1 MDLKTLTNMF
11 PSHKLVMDEQF
22 AQENISALKVKSVLR
37 WADTIF
43 VNCDFSEA
51 QFHLLILSG
60 AIFFKCDFSGARF
73 TACDIESCEFFT
85 SNLTCTSFEGSSVL
99 DTSFSDCI
107 IGGMAGPQDF
117 QSCSFYNVRYSRH
130 IPIVSNTPY
139 YFIATPTQP
148 LYVFCTPNAWRL
160 HGKGV
165 RMTVEPSEVIGL
177 EEPYKSAVRYVL
189 EVEQA
194 VGRHAVAGFLAH
206 KPSPAAEETTAAE
219 AP

>member
-11 PSHKLVMDEQF
+11 PSHKLVMGEQF

-37 WADTIF
+37 WSDTIF

-73 TACDIESCEFFT
+73 TACDVDGCEFIT
-85 SNLTCTSFEGSSVL
+85 SNLTCTLFDGSSVT
-99 DTSFSDCI
+99 DTSFTDCI

-117 QSCSFYNVRYSRH
+117 QSCSFYGVRYSRH

-139 YFIATPTQP
+139 YVITTPEQP
-148 LYVFCTPNAWRL
+148 IYVFCTPNAWRL

-165 RMTVEPSEVIGL
+165 RMTVEPNEVIGL
-177 EEPYKSAVRYVL
+177 EEPYKAVVRYVL
-189 EVEQA
+189 EIEQS
-194 VGRHAVAGFLAH
+194 VGRRAVAGFWAH
-206 KPSPAAEETTAAE
+206 DPSPEQQKTTVTE

>member
-11 PSHKLVMDEQF
+11 PSHKLVMGEQF
-22 AQENISALKVKSVLR
+22 AQESISALKVKSVLR
-37 WADTIF
+37 WSDTIF

-60 AIFFKCDFSGARF
+60 AIFFKCDFSGAAF
-73 TACDIESCEFFT
+73 TACDIDGSEFLSC
-85 SNLTCTSFEGSSVL
+85 NLTCASFEGSQVR
-99 DTSFSDCI
+99 DTSFTDCI

-117 QSCSFYNVRYSRH
+117 VSCSFLGVRYSRH

-139 YFIATPTQP
+139 YVVTTPEMP
-148 LYVFCTPNAWRL
+148 LHVFCTPNAWRI

-165 RMTVEPSEVIGL
+165 RLTVTPDEVLGL
-177 EEPYKSAVRYVL
+177 EEPYKSVVRYVL

-194 VGRHAVAGFLAH
+194 VGARAVAGYRNETLRRMVEAH
-206 KPSPAAEETTAAE
+206 ETDDI
-219 AP
+219 

>member
-11 PSHKLVMDEQF
+11 PSHKLVMGEQF

-73 TACDIESCEFFT
+73 TACDIDGCEFIT
-85 SNLTCTSFEGSSVL
+85 SNLTCTSFEGSSVA
-99 DTSFSDCI
+99 DTSFTDCI
-107 IGGMAGPQDF
+107 IGGMVGPMEF
-117 QSCSFYNVRYSRH
+117 QTCSFYGVRYSRH

-139 YFIATPTQP
+139 YVISTPTQP
-148 LYVFCTPNAWRL
+148 IYVFCTPNAWRL

-165 RMTVEPSEVIGL
+165 RMTVAPDEVIGL
-177 EEPYKSAVRYVL
+177 EEPYKSIVRCVL
-189 EVEQA
+189 EIEQSE
-194 VGRHAVAGFLAH
+194 GRRAVAGFLAGE
-206 KPSPAAEETTAAE
+206 PSEKHSRAPATE